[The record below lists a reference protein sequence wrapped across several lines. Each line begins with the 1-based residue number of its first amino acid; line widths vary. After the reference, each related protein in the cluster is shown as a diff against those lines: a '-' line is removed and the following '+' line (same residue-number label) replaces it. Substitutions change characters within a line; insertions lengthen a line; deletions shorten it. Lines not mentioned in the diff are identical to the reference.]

1 MMPAT
6 KRTARPRASIL
17 HCMEGVPVRD
27 GEKLNLALASPL
39 AAAGGFDAPFGEG
52 RPASRSRVTTFHH
65 LLQVRGIHVRV
76 HLGRANVRMS
86 QHFLHG
92 TQISPAR
99 EQVRGEGVTEHV
111 GMHVPQACG
120 LGMPAHDPPDSNSRQ
135 RTPSAGEQELI

>member
-27 GEKLNLALASPL
+27 GGKIELGA
-39 AAAGGFDAPFGEG
+39 GEG
-52 RPASRSRVTTFHH
+52 GLASRSRVTTFHH

-76 HLGRANVRMS
+76 HLGCANVRMS

-99 EQVRGEGVTEHV
+99 EQMRGEGVTEHV

-120 LGMPAHDPPDSNSRQ
+120 LGMPTHDPPDSNSRQ